1 MANALRGHVE
11 LKLGGSTFI
20 LKPTFDVLAT
30 LETEFGKSIFAIL
43 QETAN
48 PRTSKVSDVAKIIHI
63 ASGKPCTL
71 AQVGEQLRDSGA
83 TIALKQVF
91 EFLTK
96 SMASDKELE
105 EAKAKVDALEA
116 EAKVVEGLN
125 ENP

>member
-11 LKLGGSTFI
+11 LKLGDSTFL

-43 QETAN
+43 HDTSN
-48 PRTSKVSDVAKIIHI
+48 PRVSKVSDIAKIIHI
-63 ASGKPCTL
+63 ASGKPCTV
-71 AQVGEQLRDSGA
+71 AQIGEQLVAHGP
-83 TIALKQVF
+83 TVALKQVF

-105 EAKAKVDALEA
+105 EAKAKVEATSKQEDPGLAL
-116 EAKVVEGLN
+116 G
-125 ENP
+125 NP